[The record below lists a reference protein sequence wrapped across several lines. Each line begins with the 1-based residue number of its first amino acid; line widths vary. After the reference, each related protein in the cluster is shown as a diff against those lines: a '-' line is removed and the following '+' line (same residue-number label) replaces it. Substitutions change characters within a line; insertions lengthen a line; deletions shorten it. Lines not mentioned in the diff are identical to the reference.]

1 MYSMK
6 HSYLGST
13 AELYFSGPLSNIF
26 NKILQFSGKFYTV
39 VVEFIPN
46 YL

>member
-6 HSYLGST
+6 HSYLRNI
-13 AELYFSGPLSNIF
+13 ACLYFSGPLSIF
-26 NKILQFSGKFYTV
+26 NKILQFSCKFCTF
-39 VVEFIPN
+39 VVEFILN